1 VVAPHRVRLERHRAE
16 LTARVRSLQH
26 SFDEMVA
33 ASRDSNADD
42 EHDPEGATIAFERA
56 QLVAVL
62 KQATADLDELD
73 AAVRRL
79 DDGTY
84 GVCERCGLP
93 IAPARL
99 EARPAA
105 RRCIGC
111 AALGLN
117 PAGSGDHEA
126 GAELGRVAVE
136 ERVVAFGP
144 ST

>member
-1 VVAPHRVRLERHRAE
+1 VPPTTRAGLEQSRGEQVALVQ
-16 LTARVRSLQH
+16 SLQR

-62 KQATADLDELD
+62 RQAQADLDGLD
-73 AAVRRL
+73 AAIQRL

-105 RRCIGC
+105 RRCITC
-111 AALGLN
+111 A
-117 PAGSGDHEA
+117 S
-126 GAELGRVAVE
+126 
-136 ERVVAFGP
+136 
-144 ST
+144 S

>member
-1 VVAPHRVRLERHRAE
+1 MAAPHRARLQRDRAD
-16 LTARVRSLQH
+16 LTARVRTLQR

-62 KQATADLDELD
+62 RQATADLDELD
-73 AAVRRL
+73 AAVRRV

-84 GVCERCGLP
+84 GVCERCGRP

-111 AALGLN
+111 AALG
-117 PAGSGDHEA
+117 
-126 GAELGRVAVE
+126 
-136 ERVVAFGP
+136 
-144 ST
+144 

>member
-1 VVAPHRVRLERHRAE
+1 MPVHRSRLERDRTE
-16 LTARVRSLQH
+16 LADRVQSLQR

-62 KQATADLDELD
+62 RQANADLVEID
-73 AAVRRL
+73 AAIRRFE
-79 DDGTY
+79 DGSY

-105 RRCIGC
+105 RRCIAC
-111 AALGLN
+111 AAHG
-117 PAGSGDHEA
+117 
-126 GAELGRVAVE
+126 
-136 ERVVAFGP
+136 
-144 ST
+144 

>member
-1 VVAPHRVRLERHRAE
+1 MVAPLRARLERDRAD
-16 LTARVRSLQH
+16 LTTRVSTLQQ

-56 QLVAVL
+56 QLVALL

-73 AAVRRL
+73 EAVRRV
-79 DDGTY
+79 DEGTY
-84 GVCERCGLP
+84 GVCERCGRP

-105 RRCIGC
+105 RRCVGC
-111 AALGLN
+111 AALG
-117 PAGSGDHEA
+117 
-126 GAELGRVAVE
+126 
-136 ERVVAFGP
+136 
-144 ST
+144 